1 MTIAALDPRD
11 TRSLQ
16 TKVAGS
22 AALFVAKAHK
32 LHDRVASRRADRLD
46 DKDAAD
52 VVRLMQTT
60 NPDEVAITFIGLGD
74 DEVAGIP
81 SKNALI
87 YIEELFGRRGSTG
100 IEMAARALRAAMP
113 EDRIETLCV
122 AYVAALLTRSGTH
135 HKDA

>member
-1 MTIAALDPRD
+1 MTIATLDPQD
-11 TRSLQ
+11 TRRLQ

-60 NPDEVAITFIGLGD
+60 NPDEV
-74 DEVAGIP
+74 
-81 SKNALI
+81 
-87 YIEELFGRRGSTG
+87 
-100 IEMAARALRAAMP
+100 
-113 EDRIETLCV
+113 
-122 AYVAALLTRSGTH
+122 TR
-135 HKDA
+135 